1 MGNTHPRGIMVAP
14 ESDGPAVGEWTGK
27 EDRPMLFVALL
38 DAIA

>member
-1 MGNTHPRGIMVAP
+1 MREARTRGIMVAL
-14 ESDGPAVGEWTGK
+14 ESDGPSVGERTGK